1 MMTKW
6 KRDSSTYLGTNF
18 PTTYLELFFESTS
31 LSNEEVASNRERERE
46 REMGAVL
53 PSVPTSNERKTIS

>member
-31 LSNEEVASNRERERE
+31 LSNEEVASNRERERWE
-46 REMGAVL
+46 LFYLLFQLQMKEKPLAR
-53 PSVPTSNERKTIS
+53 

>member
-6 KRDSSTYLGTNF
+6 KRDSSNYLGTNF

-31 LSNEEVASNRERERE
+31 LSNEEVASNRERERWE
-46 REMGAVL
+46 LFYLLFQLQMKEKPLAR
-53 PSVPTSNERKTIS
+53 

>member
-31 LSNEEVASNRERERE
+31 LSNEEVASNRERE
-46 REMGAVL
+46 MGAVL

>member
-46 REMGAVL
+46 RWELFYLLFQLQMKEKPLA
-53 PSVPTSNERKTIS
+53 R